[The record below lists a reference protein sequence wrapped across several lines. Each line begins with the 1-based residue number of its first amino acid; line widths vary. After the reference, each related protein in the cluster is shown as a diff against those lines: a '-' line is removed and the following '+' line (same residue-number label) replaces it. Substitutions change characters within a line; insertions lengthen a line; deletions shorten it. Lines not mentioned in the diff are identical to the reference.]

1 MAVRPEP
8 APLVS
13 RAGIRT
19 GQVDAEQQFRALLE
33 AAPDA
38 MVIVDGAG
46 TIKLVNAQTEALFGY
61 PRQELLGRPVEILV
75 PGRFR
80 ADHPG
85 HRRGYAANRQ
95 VRPMGAGLDLR
106 GLRRDGSEFPVEI
119 SLSPLETSDGLLV
132 SAAVRDVTDRT
143 AAEERI
149 SELALI
155 VESSQDAIFT
165 NTLEGVITFWNV
177 AAARMYGYTAEEA
190 VGRHVSM
197 LAPPG
202 HEQEID
208 ALLARSG
215 RGERIDHYETLRMTS
230 AGQLLDVDILVCP
243 VRTRDGAIMGGCAIA
258 RDIAEHKRAQQEIT
272 RLYEQQRQV
281 ALTLQRS
288 LMGSPPKVPGMQTA
302 SRYLPAT
309 GGAGVG
315 GDWFDLIPLG
325 AGRVGVLIGDVMGRG
340 LEAATV
346 MGQLRSAANALARTG
361 MPPQQL
367 MHALDAV
374 ARDLPDQLIT
384 CCYLVIDANQGEVT
398 AASAGHLPVLL
409 VHPDA
414 TVRQLPVPVSVPLG
428 VGGIPHQETTLPV
441 PPCSTLVLY
450 TDGLVETRGSDLGTQ
465 IKALESEL
473 RTLFATTSSLEQ
485 AADRV
490 LAALLP
496 GSGEPADDVTL
507 LLARTPAAPL
517 ASAQTTLR
525 PEPRQVAAGRRF
537 TRDTLTAWQH
547 TELADTACL
556 LVSEILTN
564 AVSHAR
570 QAIGLRLHHTAREII
585 AEITD
590 DNTQLPQRTLPAAAD
605 ESGRGLTIVDALADA
620 WGARLSGTS
629 KIVWFTLATPPH
641 PDSLASHRKLLA
653 ISAMTRHDRQPPD
666 RQ

>member
-1 MAVRPEP
+1 VCSHAARLGAV
-8 APLVS
+8 PLVS
-13 RAGIRT
+13 AGSVGVDQGT
-19 GQVDAEQQFRALLE
+19 DAEQRFRALLE
-33 AAPDA
+33 SAPDA

-46 TIKLVNAQTEALFGY
+46 TIRLVNAQTEALFGY
-61 PRQELLGRPVEILV
+61 RREELLGRPVEMLV

-80 ADHPG
+80 ADHPV
-85 HRRGYAANRQ
+85 HRAGYSANRQ

-119 SLSPLETSDGLLV
+119 SLSPLQTSEGLLV
-132 SAAVRDVTDRT
+132 SAAVRDVSDRT

-155 VESSQDAIFT
+155 VESSQDAILT
-165 NTLEGVITFWNV
+165 KTLDGVITFWNA
-177 AAARMYGYTAEEA
+177 AAARMYGYTAQQA
-190 VGRHVSM
+190 IGRHVSM

-202 HEQEID
+202 HQEEID
-208 ALLARSG
+208 ALLGRVR
-215 RGERIDHYETLRMTS
+215 RGERVDHYETLRMTS
-230 AGQLLDVDILVCP
+230 TGELLDVDILVCP
-243 VRTRDGAIMGGCAIA
+243 VRTRDGAIVGGCAIA
-258 RDIAEHKRAQQEIT
+258 RDMTEHKRAQQEIT
-272 RLYEQQRQV
+272 RLYQQQRHV
-281 ALTLQRS
+281 ALTLQRA
-288 LMGSPPKVPGMQTA
+288 LMGSPPPVPGMDTA
-302 SRYLPAT
+302 SRYRPAT
-309 GGAGVG
+309 RGGVG

-374 ARDLPDQLIT
+374 ARDLPGQLIT
-384 CCYLVIDANQGEVT
+384 CCYLVINAAQGEVT

-409 VHPDA
+409 VQPDA
-414 TVRQLPVPVSVPLG
+414 TVGQLAIPVSVPLG
-428 VGGIPHQETTLPV
+428 VGGIPHQQTTLRV
-441 PPCSTLVLY
+441 PHRSTLVLY
-450 TDGLVETRGSDLGTQ
+450 TDGLVETRSSDLGTQ
-465 IKALESEL
+465 IGALESEL
-473 RTLFATTSSLEQ
+473 RAVFATTASLEQ

-496 GSGEPADDVTL
+496 SSGEPADDVTL

-517 ASAQTTLR
+517 ASAQITLR
-525 PEPRQVAAGRRF
+525 PQPQQVAAGRRF

-564 AVSHAR
+564 AVLHAR
-570 QAIGLRLHHTAREII
+570 HTIGLRLHQTVREVI

-590 DNTQLPQRTLPAAAD
+590 DNTQLPQRALPAPGD
-605 ESGRGLTIVDALADA
+605 QSGRGLTLVEALATA
-620 WGARLSGTS
+620 WGARPSSSGKT
-629 KIVWFTLATPPH
+629 VWFTLAI
-641 PDSLASHRKLLA
+641 AG
-653 ISAMTRHDRQPPD
+653 
-666 RQ
+666 